1 MTQFTWGEQVTD
13 QDRAATSEE
22 EESDQL
28 HDLATSI
35 LGEYKAA
42 ASLSD
47 LDTAISLFRGALDRR
62 PTPHPLRSDSLNDL
76 AGALVT
82 RFSLTNQRQDLDQ
95 AIQMC
100 DEVLMAI
107 EEQFQLGVR
116 VRSVFRL

>member
-13 QDRAATSEE
+13 QDRAVTSEE

-28 HDLATSI
+28 YDLATSI
-35 LGEYKAA
+35 LEECKAA

-47 LDTAISLFRGALDRR
+47 LDTAISLFRDTLDQR
-62 PTPHPLRSDSLNDL
+62 PPHPLRSDSLKDL

-107 EEQFQLGVR
+107 EELGVR
-116 VRSVFRL
+116 LRSVFRF